1 MKTELRYDA
10 WPMKAQRNDNGFITD
25 TPVLTR
31 TGVFNYSDGK
41 GGIRKEY
48 RPPEA
53 VFSADSLQG
62 YKGIPITNGHPGLVD
77 SKNAKVHTVGTVL
90 TEGRQDGDNVI
101 ADVVIHDPSLV
112 DAGFKEL
119 SVGYLVTFDE
129 TPGITPAGEHYDA
142 KQISITPNHLAIV
155 KEGRAGNARL
165 NMDAA
170 DAVTTEE
177 TTMPMEKVRLDSGIS
192 YDAAPEV
199 AQELNR
205 VRQDAATARADADKQ
220 AARADAAEA
229 EVKQLKEQAEKMRE
243 DAISSVRARMDLEA
257 KATSHGVAVK
267 QDQSDRDIQVAV
279 ITAIR
284 GDGVDLAN
292 KSDDYVLAAFDL
304 AVADKKVR
312 QDTVGQQRTSM
323 TPPSPAG
330 INQDGKTPL
339 SAASNDARARMIA
352 AQRGA

>member
-1 MKTELRYDA
+1 MNVNRFDRIPIRAITTPE
-10 WPMKAQRNDNGFITD
+10 GFIED
-25 TPVLTR
+25 SPILSR
-31 TGVFNYSDGK
+31 TGVFLYRDGA
-41 GGIRKEY
+41 GRVRREF
-48 RPPEA
+48 RPPEE
-53 VFSADSLQG
+53 VFSQDHLTSL
-62 YKGIPITNGHPGLVD
+62 KGKPITNGHPGAVTAQ
-77 SKNAKVHTVGTVL
+77 NAKAHTVGTVL
-90 TEGRQDGDNVI
+90 TPGRQDGDDLR
-101 ADVVIHDPSLV
+101 ADIVIHDTSPI
-112 DAGFKEL
+112 AEGKKEL
-119 SVGYLVTFDE
+119 SLGYTVDLDE
-129 TPGITPAGEHYDA
+129 TPGEFNGERYDA
-142 KQISITPNHLAIV
+142 IQRNLRVNHLALV
-155 KEGRAGNARL
+155 ERGRAGNARL
-165 NMDAA
+165 SLDAA

-229 EVKQLKEQAEKMRE
+229 EVKQLKEQADKMRE
-243 DAISSVRARMDLEA
+243 DAIADVRARMDLEA
-257 KATSHGVAVK
+257 KAASHGVTVK

-284 GDGVDLAN
+284 GDAVDLAN

-323 TPPSPAG
+323 TPTSPAG
-330 INQDGKTPL
+330 INQDGKTPP

>member
-10 WPMKAQRNDNGFITD
+10 WPVKAQRNDNGFITD

-31 TGVFNYSDGK
+31 TGVFVYSNGK
-41 GGIRKEY
+41 GGVRREY

-53 VFSADSLQG
+53 VFAADSLSG
-62 YKGIPITNGHPGLVD
+62 YKGIPITSGHPGLVD

-90 TEGRQDGDNVI
+90 TEGRQDGDNLV
-101 ADVVIHDPSLV
+101 ADIVIHDTSLV
-112 DAGFKEL
+112 DAGHKEL

-129 TPGITPAGEHYDA
+129 TPGVAPNGERYDA
-142 KQISITPNHLAIV
+142 IQKSIKPNHLAIV
-155 KEGRAGNARL
+155 KQGRAGNARL

-170 DAVTTEE
+170 DAVITEE
-177 TTMPMEKVRLDSGIS
+177 TTMSMEKVRLDSGIS

-205 VRQDAATARADADKQ
+205 VRQEATKARADADKE

-229 EVKQLKEQAEKMRE
+229 EVAKLKDQAEKMRE
-243 DAISSVRARMDLEA
+243 DVRKDIRARLDLEA
-257 KATSHGVAVK
+257 KAVAHGITVK

-284 GDGVDLAN
+284 GDSVDLTG
-292 KSDDYVLAAFDL
+292 KSDDYVSAAYDL
-304 AVADKKVR
+304 AIADKQVR
-312 QDTVGQQRTSM
+312 LDTVAHQRQST
-323 TPPSPAG
+323 TPPPVTV
-330 INQDGKTPL
+330 IKEDGKDAAV
-339 SAASNDARARMIA
+339 SAADARARMIA
-352 AQRGA
+352 AQRSA